1 MSFFI
6 IKYSL
11 GLVSVWHGSLRI
23 VLFLAMTSFCKD
35 VIFFTQKNFFS
46 KFHIL
51 KFYMGTLDVWIFFF
65 GSVSRLDKK

>member
-1 MSFFI
+1 MR
-6 IKYSL
+6 KKSL